1 MDMGYMDSANIS
13 DTHRYVKEIKT
24 KMNSNHQQILELF
37 SEMMTEIKLL
47 RQEIKDLKSERE
59 TKKKI

>member
-1 MDMGYMDSANIS
+1 MEMGYMDSANIS

-24 KMNSNHQQILELF
+24 IMNNNHQQILELF
-37 SEMMTEIKLL
+37 SEMMTEIKIL